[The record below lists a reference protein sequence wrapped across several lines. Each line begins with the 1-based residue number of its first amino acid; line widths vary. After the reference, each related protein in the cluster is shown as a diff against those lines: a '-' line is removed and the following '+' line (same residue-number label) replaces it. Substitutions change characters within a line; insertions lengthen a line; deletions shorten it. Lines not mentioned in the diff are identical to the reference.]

1 MAASSRYTRKS
12 TLGSI
17 EMSSTF
23 STLPGA
29 QAHVVGNGTKPPA
42 PWVYRP
48 WLDLL
53 IGCGAWSAPLL
64 VLTNYVSPS
73 STTGWSFAFYLL
85 ALLFNYPH
93 FMATVYRAYHS
104 YDEFRKYRYFTVHVA
119 LLLAAA
125 GLIAHLWYPLLPW
138 IFTLYICWSPW
149 HYTGQNFGLLMMFTR
164 RAGLS
169 PHEGERQALHL
180 AFIASYLM
188 LLFSF
193 HTGKSADP
201 LIISLGLP
209 LKFTLP
215 VRGMFALFFLLSSGW
230 ALFSLA
236 RRASFRAL
244 LPSLTLVTTQFL
256 WFLLPSLIE
265 LITHSEVPQ
274 TRYSSGIL
282 AVMHSAQYLWITSYY
297 QEKEARAE
305 GKTNWS
311 FARYLLV
318 LVAGGI
324 ALFVPGP
331 WVVSRVFHADFATSF
346 LTITALVN
354 LHHFILDG
362 AIWKLRDSRIAS
374 LLLDDRGD
382 DQPAKSSTGRLAAL
396 CHWIAGSSAGA
407 RVLRVVVVAS
417 LLLWGA
423 MDRLHFYWANVSAN
437 LTSLQRAA
445 RLNPD
450 DSAVQTRLAR
460 AADQAGQPE
469 MALWALRNAAEVN
482 PENIGLQ
489 EAYARGLIVAGR
501 DQEAYALYRKV
512 LVHAPQN
519 ANALVNYGLL
529 AQKLG
534 HAEEAVDTWQRA
546 VAADPTQTNA
556 QLYLAQALEQSGETQ
571 AAARHYHAYLREV
584 AKNPTDH
591 PGEGETVISALLKV
605 ADADAA
611 SQRLADAMT
620 SYHAAAQFAAQL
632 KNPGLQSLAL
642 VHAAEAQEHG
652 GNPGDAASLFQQ
664 ALMIDETEGE
674 PRTAAIDWYNYAQ
687 LLRRHKQPEGLVY
700 ACFYRAQDLLTTNPG
715 EELDAAAAELK
726 ATEQQLGPAARV
738 LASQISK
745 LLSEALSLKP
755 SAFSN

>member
-1 MAASSRYTRKS
+1 
-12 TLGSI
+12 
-17 EMSSTF
+17 MSS
-23 STLPGA
+23 SISISPGA
-29 QAHVVGNGTKPPA
+29 AGPTESNGTRPS
-42 PWVYRP
+42 PWIYQP

-53 IGCGAWSAPLL
+53 VGCGAWSAPLL
-64 VLTNYVSPS
+64 LLTNFLSPNS
-73 STTGWSFAFYLL
+73 STAWSFAFYLL
-85 ALLFNYPH
+85 ALVFNYPH
-93 FMATVYRAYHS
+93 FMATVYRTYHS
-104 YDEFRKYRYFTVHVA
+104 YDEFRRYRYFTVHVA
-119 LLLAAA
+119 LLLVCA
-125 GLIAHLWYPLLPW
+125 GMIAHLWYPLLPW

-169 PHEGERQALHL
+169 PREGERQALHL

-215 VRGMFALFFLLSSGW
+215 VRAMLGLFFVVASSWALLSVGRRS
-230 ALFSLA
+230 SLK
-236 RRASFRAL
+236 AL
-244 LPSLTLVTTQFL
+244 LPSLTLITTQFL
-256 WFLLPSLIE
+256 WFLLPSIIE

-305 GKTNWS
+305 GRPNWS
-311 FARYLLV
+311 FARYLLT

-331 WVVSRVFHADFATSF
+331 WIVSRVFRADFATSF
-346 LTITALVN
+346 LTFTALVN

-374 LLLDDRGD
+374 LLLDDGVD
-382 DQPAKSSTGRLAAL
+382 EAPESSTTWLAATF
-396 CHWIAGSSAGA
+396 HWVSGRTPAA
-407 RVLRVVVVAS
+407 RVLRVAVVAG
-417 LLLWGA
+417 LLLLGA

-437 LTSLQRAA
+437 LNALQRAA

-460 AADQAGQPE
+460 AADLAGQKE
-469 MALWALRNAAEVN
+469 LALRALRDAAEVN
-482 PENIGLQ
+482 PGNLGLQ

-501 DQEAYALYRKV
+501 DQEAYALYQKV
-512 LVHAPQN
+512 LVRAPQN

-534 HAEEAVDTWQRA
+534 HTEEAVDTWQRA

-556 QLYLAQALEQSGETQ
+556 QLYLAQALEQGGESQ
-571 AAARHYHAYLREV
+571 AAARHYHAYLKEV
-584 AKNPTDH
+584 AKNPSQH
-591 PGEGETVISALLKV
+591 NGEGETVISALVKV

-611 SQRLADAMT
+611 NLHIADALT
-620 SYHAAAQFAAQL
+620 SYRAAAQFAAKL

-642 VHAAEAQEHG
+642 VRAAEAVEG
-652 GNPGDAASLFQQ
+652 SGNVSDAAALFQQ
-664 ALMIDETEGE
+664 ALMVDETEGE
-674 PRTAAIDWYNYAQ
+674 PRTAGIDWYDYGQ
-687 LLRRHKQPEGLVY
+687 FLRRHQQPVRLVY
-700 ACFYRAQDLLTTNPG
+700 ACFYRAQDLLSTTPG
-715 EELDAAAAELK
+715 KELDAAASELK
-726 ATEQQLGPAARV
+726 TAEAQLGQAAHG
-738 LASQISK
+738 LNSQISR
-745 LLSEALSLKP
+745 LLSEALSLQS
-755 SAFSN
+755 SAFSK